1 MITPNEKQKKTIR
14 AKKESLSLAR
24 MQHDTISEGLNS
36 YVFSII
42 EGSDVDTD
50 KEWILDDDLNI
61 KEKEVDLD

>member
-1 MITPNEKQKKTIR
+1 MISPNEKQKKTIR

-36 YVFSII
+36 YVISII

>member
-1 MITPNEKQKKTIR
+1 MISPNEKQKKTIR
-14 AKKESLSLAR
+14 AKKESLSLVKT
-24 MQHDTISEGLNS
+24 QYDTISEGLNS
-36 YVFSII
+36 YVISII

>member
-24 MQHDTISEGLNS
+24 MQHDTISESLNS

>member
-14 AKKESLSLAR
+14 AKKESLSLVKT
-24 MQHDTISEGLNS
+24 QYDTISEGLNS
-36 YVFSII
+36 YVISII

>member
-1 MITPNEKQKKTIR
+1 MISPNEKQKKTIR
-14 AKKESLSLAR
+14 AKKESLSLIK
-24 MQHDTISEGLNS
+24 MKYDSMHESLNS
-36 YVFSII
+36 YVISII